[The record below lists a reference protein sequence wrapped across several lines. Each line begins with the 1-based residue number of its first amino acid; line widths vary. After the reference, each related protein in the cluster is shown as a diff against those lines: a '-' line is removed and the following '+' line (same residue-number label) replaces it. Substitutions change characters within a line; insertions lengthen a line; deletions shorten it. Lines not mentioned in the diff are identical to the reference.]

1 MNYLHVSEDNISSG
15 PALYFPC
22 TNLNILFPNKQP
34 SIHPKLLWII
44 SSNSNNPLQIGYSQF
59 IRRSLQSS
67 WYKQV
72 PTHCLSLFATS
83 AEDLPDSAIFS
94 FAMNYTKTTW
104 FLQST
109 FINILHINP
118 RMASIRFQDNS
129 YLPWTVFLIHPC
141 SYTVPKLLPLSSVL
155 TLLSQNIRTDWS
167 LPGSLLSSPLRIW
180 SSHHPHVF
188 QV

>member
-22 TNLNILFPNKQP
+22 TNLNILFPNKHP

-83 AEDLPDSAIFS
+83 AEDLPDSVIFS
-94 FAMNYTKTTW
+94 FTMNYTKTTW

-118 RMASIRFQDNS
+118 RMASIRFHLTELN
-129 YLPWTVFLIHPC
+129 LPHCIYHTELEEFRRKH
-141 SYTVPKLLPLSSVL
+141 L
-155 TLLSQNIRTDWS
+155 TLSCF
-167 LPGSLLSSPLRIW
+167 LLSIT
-180 SSHHPHVF
+180 
-188 QV
+188 